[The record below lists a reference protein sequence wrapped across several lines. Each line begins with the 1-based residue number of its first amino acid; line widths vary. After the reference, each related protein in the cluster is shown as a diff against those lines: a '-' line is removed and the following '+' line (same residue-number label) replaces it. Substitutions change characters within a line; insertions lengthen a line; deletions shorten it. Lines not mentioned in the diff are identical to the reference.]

1 MFENSSYS
9 LYNMR
14 EYLNECYTDKEGHK
28 MMITIT
34 DDARRQIKEMMEEE
48 AENARI
54 RFGVKGGGCSGLS
67 YSLGL
72 DYEINKELDEIDEI
86 NDIPVVMFNQDI
98 PILENTVI
106 DFKQN
111 MMGGGFS
118 IDNPNA
124 MISCGCG
131 SSFRAKEREGTPGD
145 C

>member
-1 MFENSSYS
+1 
-9 LYNMR
+9 
-14 EYLNECYTDKEGHK
+14 

-48 AENARI
+48 SENARL
-54 RFGVKGGGCSGLS
+54 RVGVKGGGCSGLS
-67 YSLGL
+67 YSLGF

-118 IDNPNA
+118 IEDRKSTRVN
-124 MISCGCG
+124 
-131 SSFRAKEREGTPGD
+131 SSHV
-145 C
+145 

>member
-1 MFENSSYS
+1 MV
-9 LYNMR
+9 
-14 EYLNECYTDKEGHK
+14 
-28 MMITIT
+28 ITIT
-34 DDARRQIKEMMEEE
+34 DNASHQIKEMMRDET
-48 AENARI
+48 ENARL

-67 YSLGL
+67 YSLGFE
-72 DYEINKELDEIDEI
+72 YEVNGELDLVEEI
-86 NDIPVVMFNQDI
+86 NDIPVVFFKQDI
-98 PILENTVI
+98 PIIENTVI

-131 SSFRAKEREGTPGD
+131 SSFRAKEHEGTPEK

>member
-1 MFENSSYS
+1 M
-9 LYNMR
+9 
-14 EYLNECYTDKEGHK
+14 DKGRNHD
-28 MMITIT
+28 MVITIT
-34 DDARRQIKEMMEEE
+34 DNASHQIKEMMKDET
-48 AENARI
+48 ENARL

-67 YSLGL
+67 YSLGFE
-72 DYEINKELDEIDEI
+72 YEVNGELDMVDEI
-86 NDIPVVMFNQDI
+86 NDIPVVFFKQDI
-98 PILENTVI
+98 PIIENTVI

-131 SSFRAKEREGTPGD
+131 SSFRAKDQEGTPEK